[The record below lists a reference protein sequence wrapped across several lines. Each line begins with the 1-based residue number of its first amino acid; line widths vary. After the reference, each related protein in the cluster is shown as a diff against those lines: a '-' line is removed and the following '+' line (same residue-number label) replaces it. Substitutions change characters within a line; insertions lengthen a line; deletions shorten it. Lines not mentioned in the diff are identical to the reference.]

1 MSPPLCSLLDQLLD
15 PELVRLVQRSWI
27 RFVVYRR
34 KASSSPWS
42 LSTSRSAVT
51 RGTRGAGPRGRQHAA
66 CRAER
71 RARGRRAQ
79 RAVREATGAASR
91 IVALAPP
98 AGRSGLAQRSRR
110 ACLGAPWAARAG
122 GRRGSS
128 EHRRV
133 ALAGPPRPGPAPGTR
148 RRAVAAAAGPTAHKR
163 IAPSARGVMHVG
175 AVAAPGVRVHVLMSR
190 AAFVVW
196 RVLCA
201 VSTRSRYCARWSVQ
215 TRTARF
221 RTMTSPGCVARRR
234 NARSRGRTRASS
246 KSTRSPSTCRG
257 LPRS

>member
-1 MSPPLCSLLDQLLD
+1 MVLVDVEERGNTRHARRGPARAAACSVQGGAAGARPPGAACGA
-15 PELVRLVQRSWI
+15 RGNW
-27 RFVVYRR
+27 RR
-34 KASSSPWS
+34 VSN
-42 LSTSRSAVT
+42 
-51 RGTRGAGPRGRQHAA
+51 RGAR
-66 CRAER
+66 
-71 RARGRRAQ
+71 
-79 RAVREATGAASR
+79 ASR
-91 IVALAPP
+91 GAVWPGAKESP
-98 AGRSGLAQRSRR
+98 R